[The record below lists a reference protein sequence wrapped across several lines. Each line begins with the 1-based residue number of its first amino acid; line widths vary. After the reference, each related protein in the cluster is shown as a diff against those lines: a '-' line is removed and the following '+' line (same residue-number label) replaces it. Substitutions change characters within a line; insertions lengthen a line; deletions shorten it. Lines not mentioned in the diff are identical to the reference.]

1 MLPTDN
7 VLCFDSRE
15 DEILSILERDAAKV
29 KIHSAKEEGNGPP
42 ASFNMVASRP
52 THGSLNLNLNSLKLD
67 KIRNFSSSIPLAA
80 FQVLC
85 HHMWLP
91 DSTG

>member
-1 MLPTDN
+1 MLPTDH

-42 ASFNMVASRP
+42 ASFNMVATSHSWFFEP
-52 THGSLNLNLNSLKLD
+52 KLKFI
-67 KIRNFSSSIPLAA
+67 KIK
-80 FQVLC
+80 
-85 HHMWLP
+85 
-91 DSTG
+91 